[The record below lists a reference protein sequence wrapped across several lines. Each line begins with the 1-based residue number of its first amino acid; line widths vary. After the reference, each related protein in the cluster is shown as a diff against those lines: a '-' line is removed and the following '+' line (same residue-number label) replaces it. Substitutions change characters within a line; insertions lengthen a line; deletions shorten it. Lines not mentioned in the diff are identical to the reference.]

1 MPPMIGAGIVAVQA
15 RLDARLV
22 SMMIGLGVPLG
33 VVTAC
38 GWHWACGLA
47 LM

>member
-1 MPPMIGAGIVAVQA
+1 MIGAGIVAVQA

-22 SMMIGLGVPLG
+22 SMMIGLGV
-33 VVTAC
+33 VTAC
-38 GWHWACGLA
+38 GWHWTCGLA